1 MGNCCTSYGKVSGN
15 CAVCLYECNTRA
27 CKCQFMHKECC
38 LKYMEKNGNICF
50 ICKSRYCTFLL
61 EKEPM
66 TSTGEQ
72 KVLQY
77 YTDMSEQNKK
87 IKINKLKKKAKYIV
101 PMIVRFF
108 HHYNL
113 EPRNPIIA
121 LESMYTVSDTRNKY
135 KQYCMNKGKKAQNIR
150 KDVETIQILVE
161 ESRDSRSFKDCITK
175 MFNRYRFTF
184 DTTSESDIEV
194 PLH

>member
-1 MGNCCTSYGKVSGN
+1 
-15 CAVCLYECNTRA
+15 
-27 CKCQFMHKECC
+27 MHQECC
-38 LKYMEKNGNICF
+38 LKYIETNGNYCL
-50 ICKSRYCTFLL
+50 ICKSKYCTLLL

-77 YTDMSEQNKK
+77 YTDISEQNKK
-87 IKINKLKKKAKYIV
+87 IKINALKKKAKHIV

-108 HHYNL
+108 HHYNS

-121 LESMYTVSDTRNKY
+121 LESMYTVSDMRNKY
-135 KQYCMNKGKKAQNIR
+135 QQYCMNKGKKEQNIR
-150 KDVETIQILVE
+150 NDIKIMQILVE
-161 ESRDSRSFKDCITK
+161 ESRESRSFKNCITK
-175 MFNRYRFTF
+175 IFNQYRFTF
-184 DTTSESDIEV
+184 DTTSESDIEL